1 MNDAVSMRPSR
12 EHAGF
17 AGELEAQRAY
27 LFRVAHLQL
36 RDRDAAD
43 DVVQET
49 LVAALTGGFSGRSS
63 LRTWLTGIL
72 KHKIVDAI
80 RRRQRDP
87 LPLAELASSD
97 ADEDGDDFEVLF
109 TADGAWAEAPRQ
121 WSSPEGALEQ
131 REFFDVM
138 EICLEKLPAATARVF
153 IMREVLELDADE
165 ICRELAITSNNLWVI
180 LYRARL
186 ALRMCLEQK
195 WFGATAPGR
204 AA

>member
-1 MNDAVSMRPSR
+1 MTDAISLRAR
-12 EHAGF
+12 RDDAGF

-49 LVAALTGGFSGRSS
+49 LLAALSGGFSGRSS

-87 LPLAELASSD
+87 LPLAELASGD
-97 ADEDGDDFEVLF
+97 ADDDGDDFDALF
-109 TADGAWAEAPRQ
+109 TAEGAWAEAPRQ
-121 WSSPEGALEQ
+121 WSSP
-131 REFFDVM
+131 
-138 EICLEKLPAATARVF
+138 
-153 IMREVLELDADE
+153 
-165 ICRELAITSNNLWVI
+165 
-180 LYRARL
+180 
-186 ALRMCLEQK
+186 
-195 WFGATAPGR
+195 
-204 AA
+204 